1 LAASARAPRKI
12 RLALPFFLSSW
23 YDSCVQALITPHT
36 FSGAVRVP
44 ASKSH
49 TIRRLLVASLADGV
63 SRIERPLY
71 SLDTRSCLAVCRALG
86 ADIKETPDRWIV
98 KGVAARSANGFSF
111 GGGRGAAQNAVLDVG
126 NSGTTLFLAL
136 AIAAL
141 GATPRAFTGDEQI
154 GRRSA
159 ANLLSALESLGATV
173 TSAANGCTPITVR
186 GPWKGG
192 ACRIE
197 CPTSQYLS
205 ALLLAAPLAQK
216 GCVTTIEVP
225 LLNEKPYIDMTLSYL
240 DAQGAPYEKNAD
252 YSHFRIPGGAVYK
265 PVNGSVPADFSS
277 AAFPA
282 AAAIIS
288 GGSVTLLGL
297 DPHDTQGD
305 KAFFGM
311 IARMGASV
319 AWKRT
324 KGTSGDWEV
333 AVSRNGKKLRA
344 GAFDLNATPDLL
356 PVMAAL
362 AAFAE
367 GETHLTNVAHARIK
381 ETDRIAVMAQELD
394 KLGVR
399 RWETP
404 DGLVIQGGAP
414 PGAPSGGPVD
424 GHGDHRVVMAL
435 AAMGLGAAG
444 DLEIRG
450 AEAADVTYPG
460 FLSLLGARRM

>member
-1 LAASARAPRKI
+1 M
-12 RLALPFFLSSW
+12 
-23 YDSCVQALITPHT
+23 QALITPHT
-36 FSGAVRVP
+36 FSGAVRIP

-49 TIRRLLVASLADGV
+49 TIRQLLIASLADGV
-63 SRIERPLY
+63 SRLDHPLY
-71 SLDTRSCLAVCRALG
+71 SLDSRSCLAVCAALG
-86 ADIKETPDRWIV
+86 ADIIEKKEKTGAPERWIV
-98 KGVAARSANGFSF
+98 QGVATRSATGFSF
-111 GGGRGAAQNAVLDVG
+111 ADECAATRNTVLDVG

-141 GATPRAFTGDEQI
+141 GVTPRAFTGDEQI

-159 ANLLSALESLGATV
+159 ANLLSALTSLGATV
-173 TSAANGCTPITVR
+173 TSSANGCVPITVR

-192 ACRIE
+192 TCRIE

-216 GCVTTIEVP
+216 GCVTCVEVP

-240 DAQGAPYEKNAD
+240 DAQGVPYEKNAD
-252 YSHFRIPGGAVYK
+252 FSRFRIPGGAVYK
-265 PVNGSVPADFSS
+265 PINGSVPADFSS

-282 AAAIIS
+282 AAAIIG
-288 GGSVTLLGL
+288 GGSVTLQGL

-305 KAFFGM
+305 RAFFDM
-311 IARMGASV
+311 IARMGVSV

-324 KGTSGDWEV
+324 KGMSGDWEV
-333 AVSRNGKKLRA
+333 TVSRNGSAKKLYA

-381 ETDRIAVMAQELD
+381 ETDRIAVMAQELG
-394 KLGVR
+394 KLGVQCR
-399 RWETP
+399 ELP
-404 DGLVIQGGAP
+404 DGLIIRGGAP
-414 PGAPSGGPVD
+414 PGMSSGGAVD

-460 FLSLLGARRM
+460 FLNLLGAQFM

>member
-1 LAASARAPRKI
+1 M
-12 RLALPFFLSSW
+12 
-23 YDSCVQALITPHT
+23 QALIIPHT
-36 FSGAVRVP
+36 FSGVVRVP

-71 SLDTRSCLAVCRALG
+71 SLDARSCLAVCKALG
-86 ADIKETPDRWIV
+86 ANILEKPERWIV
-98 KGVAARSANGFSF
+98 QGTAARSTTGFSF
-111 GGGRGAAQNAVLDVG
+111 ASNRSAPQDAVLDVG

-154 GRRSA
+154 ARRSA
-159 ANLLSALESLGATV
+159 ANLLSALESLGAAV
-173 TSAANGCTPITVR
+173 TSAANGCIPIMVR

-192 ACRIE
+192 TCRIE

-216 GCVTTIEVP
+216 GRVTSIDVP

-240 DAQGAPYEKNAD
+240 DAQGVPYEKNAD

-265 PVNGSVPADFSS
+265 PMNGSVPADFSS

-305 KAFFGM
+305 KTFFDM
-311 IARMGASV
+311 IARMGVSV

-324 KGTSGDWEV
+324 KGMSGDWEV
-333 AVSRNGKKLRA
+333 AVSRNGSAKKLNA
-344 GAFDLNATPDLL
+344 GVFDLNATPDLL

-367 GETHLTNVAHARIK
+367 GETCLTNVAHARIK
-381 ETDRIAVMAQELD
+381 ETDRIAVMAQELG
-394 KLGVR
+394 KFGVQCR
-399 RWETP
+399 EMP
-404 DGLVIQGGAP
+404 DGLVIRGDTP
-414 PGAPSGGPVD
+414 PRAPSGGAVD

-435 AAMGLGAAG
+435 AAMGLGVAG

-460 FLSLLGARRM
+460 FLNLLGARVM

>member
-1 LAASARAPRKI
+1 
-12 RLALPFFLSSW
+12 
-23 YDSCVQALITPHT
+23 VQAFITPHT
-36 FSGAVRVP
+36 FSGVVRVP
-44 ASKSH
+44 VSKSH
-49 TIRRLLVASLADGV
+49 TIRRLLIASLADGV
-63 SRIERPLY
+63 SHIERPLY
-71 SLDTRSCLAVCRALG
+71 SLDSRSCLAVCAAFGAHIIEKRAP
-86 ADIKETPDRWIV
+86 ERWIV
-98 KGVAARSANGFSF
+98 KGAAARSATGFSF
-111 GGGRGAAQNAVLDVG
+111 ADGRIATQNAVLDVG

-154 GRRSA
+154 RRRSA
-159 ANLLSALESLGATV
+159 ANLLSALAALGVTV
-173 TSAANGCTPITVR
+173 TSAANGCAPITVR

-192 ACRIE
+192 TCRIE

-216 GCVTTIEVP
+216 DCLTTIEVP

-240 DAQGAPYEKNAD
+240 DAQGVPYEKNAD
-252 YSHFRIPGGAVYK
+252 FSRFRIPGGAVYS
-265 PVNGSVPADFSS
+265 PMNGIVPADFSS

-305 KAFFGM
+305 KAFFDM
-311 IARMGASV
+311 IARMGGSV

-333 AVSRNGKKLRA
+333 TVSRNGRAKKLYA
-344 GAFDLNATPDLL
+344 GVFDLNATPDLL

-367 GETHLTNVAHARIK
+367 GETRLTNVAHARIK
-381 ETDRIAVMAQELD
+381 ETDRIAVMAQELG

-399 RWETP
+399 CRELP
-404 DGLVIQGGAP
+404 DGLAIRGE
-414 PGAPSGGPVD
+414 APSGGAVD

-435 AAMGLGAAG
+435 AALGLSAEG

-460 FLSLLGARRM
+460 FLNLLGARFM

>member
-1 LAASARAPRKI
+1 M
-12 RLALPFFLSSW
+12 
-23 YDSCVQALITPHT
+23 QALITPHT
-36 FSGAVRVP
+36 FSGVVRVP

-49 TIRRLLVASLADGV
+49 TIRRLLIASLADGV

-71 SLDTRSCLAVCRALG
+71 SLDSRSCLAVCAAFG
-86 ADIKETPDRWIV
+86 ANIIEKKAPERWIV
-98 KGVAARSANGFSF
+98 KGAAVRSATGFSF
-111 GGGRGAAQNAVLDVG
+111 AGERAALQNAALDVG

-141 GATPRAFTGDEQI
+141 GATPRAFTGDAQI

-159 ANLLSALESLGATV
+159 AHLLSALASLGATV
-173 TSAANGCTPITVR
+173 TSAANGCVPITVR

-192 ACRIE
+192 TCRIE

-216 GCVTTIEVP
+216 GRLTDIDVP

-240 DAQGAPYEKNAD
+240 DAQGIPYEKNAD
-252 YSHFRIPGGAVYK
+252 FSHFRIPGGAVYK
-265 PVNGSVPADFSS
+265 PMSGSVPADFSS

-282 AAAIIS
+282 AASIIG
-288 GGSVTLLGL
+288 GGSITLLGL
-297 DPHDTQGD
+297 DPYDTQGD
-305 KAFFGM
+305 KAFFDM
-311 IARMGASV
+311 IARMGVSV

-333 AVSRNGKKLRA
+333 TVSRNGSAKRLRA
-344 GAFDLNATPDLL
+344 GIFDLNATPDLL
-356 PVMAAL
+356 PVMAAV

-367 GETHLTNVAHARIK
+367 GETRLTNVSHARIK
-381 ETDRIAVMAQELD
+381 ETDRIAVMAQELG
-394 KLGVR
+394 KLGVQCG
-399 RWETP
+399 EMP
-404 DGLVIQGGAP
+404 DGLVIRGGAP
-414 PGAPSGGPVD
+414 PKAPLGGAVD

-435 AAMGLGAAG
+435 AALGLGAAG

-450 AEAADVTYPG
+450 AESADVTYPG
-460 FLSLLGARRM
+460 FLNLLDARFM